1 MTDLTTINAELNTI
15 ELGLS
20 QVFKNI
26 TMFPLLR
33 QDAKESN
40 YLTLDEALDA
50 GTARVTEVS
59 EGGDVPELHFLNE
72 GDIPVLLL
80 DGEEL
85 VGAKQNRVL
94 NLSILAPANKSISIP
109 VSCVE
114 AGRWSYKSRNF
125 SSSPR
130 TMYSKGRAAKSAHV
144 SRSLRETG
152 TRRSDQSALWENIA
166 AKSERM
172 SVASDTGAMSDIY
185 ESKEKGMKEFVERFR
200 PIEGQIGAVFA
211 IDNTISG
218 VDLFDS
224 PDTLEKVLPKLVRS
238 YALDAVETANP
249 IDDRTERE
257 DARHFLQTL
266 ADSKFESFQAVG
278 LGEDLRIESTTI
290 AGGALVAEGRTVH
303 LWAFPLKSE
312 NTSERGRVRSQI
324 ARSSRRKRMH

>member
-1 MTDLTTINAELNTI
+1 MTAINTELDTI

-26 TMFPLLR
+26 TMFPLFR
-33 QDAKESN
+33 QDATVSN
-40 YLTLDEALDA
+40 YLTLDEAIEA

-59 EGGDVPELHFLNE
+59 EGGNVPELQFLND

-94 NLSILAPANKSISIP
+94 NLSILAPPNTSINIP

-114 AGRWSYKSRNF
+114 AGRWSYRSRNF

-130 TMYSKGRAAKSAHV
+130 TMYAKGRAAKSSHV
-144 SRSLRETG
+144 SMSMRESG
-152 TRRSDQSALWENIA
+152 TRRSDQSAVWDDIA

-185 ESKEKGMKEFVERFR
+185 ERKEKGVKEFVDRFR
-200 PIEGQIGAVFA
+200 PIEGQVGAVFA
-211 IDNTISG
+211 IDDTISG

-224 PDTLEKVLPKLVRS
+224 PATLEKVLPKLVRS

-249 IDDRTERE
+249 ADDRTDRKN
-257 DARHFLQTL
+257 ARRFLQTL
-266 ADSKFESFQAVG
+266 ADSKFESFPAVG
-278 LGEDLRIESTTI
+278 LGDDLRIESTTI
-290 AGGALVAEGRTVH
+290 AGGALVAEGHTVH
-303 LWAFPLKSE
+303 LWAFPAQ
-312 NTSERGRVRSQI
+312 V
-324 ARSSRRKRMH
+324 